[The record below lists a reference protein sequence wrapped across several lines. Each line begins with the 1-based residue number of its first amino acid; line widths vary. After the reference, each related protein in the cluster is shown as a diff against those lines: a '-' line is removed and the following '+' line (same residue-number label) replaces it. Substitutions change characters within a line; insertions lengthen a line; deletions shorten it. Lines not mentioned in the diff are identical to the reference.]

1 MQRATPQCVNYL
13 AIWHNRPVGRVTA
26 SNHTIKRTS
35 VDLDMDELRAAKET
49 LGTSSIRD
57 TINSALRD
65 VNRRA
70 ALRRAAS
77 LVRAGGL
84 SVIQPE
90 DLIDLRRAR
99 G

>member
-1 MQRATPQCVNYL
+1 M
-13 AIWHNRPVGRVTA
+13 TA